1 MGKTKPAFLIL
12 GLGFLLILSLP
23 SPGYAMDVTL
33 AWDPNTE
40 PDLAGYMI
48 YYGTEP
54 SDSYDGVGAADGDS
68 PIDMPLDQD
77 EDPDPSKV
85 QSTLH
90 DLPEGT
96 YFIAAIA
103 YSTEGLESG
112 YSNEV
117 STLSDEP

>member
-1 MGKTKPAFLIL
+1 
-12 GLGFLLILSLP
+12 
-23 SPGYAMDVTL
+23 
-33 AWDPNTE
+33 
-40 PDLAGYMI
+40 MI
-48 YYGTEP
+48 YGTEP